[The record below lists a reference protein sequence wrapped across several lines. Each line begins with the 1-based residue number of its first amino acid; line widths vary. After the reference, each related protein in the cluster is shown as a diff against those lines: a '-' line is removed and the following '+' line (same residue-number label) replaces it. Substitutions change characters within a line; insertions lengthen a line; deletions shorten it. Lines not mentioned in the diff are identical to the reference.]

1 MSLLLAPYN
10 NGMRLGQGFNSY
22 TQQICIDDAV
32 VIDPDRV
39 DNAVTNDGFTM
50 REIRHAIGARAD
62 GNGYDDDEDDY
73 EDAIDALPV
82 TTSLPSL
89 GNGTDAAAD
98 VTGAVSTIA
107 DKSTSADALPA
118 VTKALDTVAIQLRE
132 DAKTVEKLV
141 SDVAKLETLI
151 EEAVDSA
158 SAETKRN
165 VLLLEKKRMRLARI
179 KTNGAGLKGK
189 KLRGSV
195 KALSQRGPSQIVT
208 YSSRFVN
215 KISEITEDMNISG
228 SLSIKYGAIGGA
240 GKGSFVDSDKF
251 KESDL
256 NFFISVKVINQS
268 INIKDALVF
277 QGLPSVDQ
285 SNFRSVFG
293 DCYIAGFLEGGEFN
307 ALVSMKVINKAKAM
321 SIKAEAE
328 VALSVG
334 TVDLKATAKV
344 DMDKSNFSSQTETT
358 IQVGWSGGGHIKPM
372 DQPWTIQSLME
383 TAARFPDLVAST
395 PQRTYAIL
403 TKYESLR
410 SFMAL
415 KPPALTPM
423 YYENA
428 SIYTNSL
435 LDAYMDYKNIYR
447 NIGTQLFDIQA
458 GTKKIDKW
466 DASITEFTK
475 TSKNIE
481 NDDEKPFEATIKG
494 LDLARRICRFQM
506 IRIVNE
512 VDAVE
517 KNPAVAAKESRPE
530 AFQSTIVFRERIP
543 VVRNKEKLPHLKIFG
558 TDEAPPKLIE
568 PTKDD
573 GIEEAELNKAN
584 SYLETQPDMGVS
596 MRLAPLVGSA
606 FGSLFCNLDFVKA
619 DFSLRTV
626 TVEVEKGVVVA
637 ISVRYANGLQAT
649 MGTPG
654 GSHKVSLTLR
664 PSEGQKIIACSIET
678 GRRKGGSEATTR
690 ITALR
695 LYTNRGP
702 DLEGHSKDWVQSQN
716 DVGRR
721 DGLEFEGLKLV
732 HFDPLL
738 VNAHIKGFWGHA
750 MTTSTGINPASGVYR
765 LGPIWGNEEDT
776 CDTGDSSMDADMSI
790 VRTDPE
796 RHVIDCRGRLGWK
809 GGVPGRSATIEQS
822 FYKPLPLIPTVIYG
836 FRKIDVAHTD
846 SPRVALT
853 LPSVTE
859 WGFSLGLKSFLHP
872 TWTLEANVMVLPNGA
887 FPFQHGF
894 VDASDNPNGRK
905 ATQNASIS
913 VTFAKPFAKAPKV
926 SVWFTEISQ
935 PKGHRFL
942 ETYALDISP
951 TGMRINI
958 DTRAGCEFEGARVA
972 YLAYPDGSSSIKGG
986 DSTFGPGEDWRET
999 DWPGGPFKTEPWVF
1013 TAMNLIDVGENE
1025 HTLDIIVAHERA
1037 TKEKLR
1043 HCGWGSEWI
1052 KLEKIGMCWIGIE

>member
-39 DNAVTNDGFTM
+39 DNSVTNDGFTM
-50 REIRHAIGARAD
+50 RELRHAIGARA
-62 GNGYDDDEDDY
+62 GGGGYNDDEEDDQ
-73 EDAIDALPV
+73 DVIDALPE
-82 TTSLPSL
+82 P
-89 GNGTDAAAD
+89 A
-98 VTGAVSTIA
+98 
-107 DKSTSADALPA
+107 ALPTISAAEAEVTADETDEPTDTTA
-118 VTKALDTVAIQLRE
+118 VALDTIAIQLRQ

-141 SDVAKLETLI
+141 SDVASLETSI
-151 EEAVDSA
+151 EEAEDPD

-165 VLLLEKKRMRLARI
+165 ILLLEKKRMRLARI
-179 KTNGAGLKGK
+179 KTSGTGLKGK
-189 KLRGSV
+189 KLRGTI

-215 KISEITEDMNISG
+215 KISEITDDMNISG
-228 SLSIKYGAIGGA
+228 SLSIKYGSIGGA

-277 QGLPSVDQ
+277 QGLPSVTE
-285 SNFRSVFG
+285 SNFRNVFG

-334 TVDLKATAKV
+334 AVDLKAKANV
-344 DMDKSNFSSQTETT
+344 DIDKSNFSSQTETT

-372 DQPWTIQSLME
+372 NQPWTIKALME

-415 KPPALTPM
+415 KPPKLTPM

-428 SIYTNSL
+428 SIYTNAL

-447 NIGTQLFDIQA
+447 NIGNQLFDIQA
-458 GTKKIDKW
+458 GTKKIAPWGAKDE
-466 DASITEFTK
+466 DLTFTTNTEIGD
-475 TSKNIE
+475 NQNE
-481 NDDEKPFEATIKG
+481 LPFEATVKG
-494 LDLARRICRFQM
+494 LDLARRSCRFQM
-506 IRIVNE
+506 IKIVNE

-517 KNPAVAAKESRPE
+517 KDPGIATKETRPE
-530 AFQSTIVFRERIP
+530 AYQSTIVFRERMP
-543 VVRNKEKLPHLKIFG
+543 VVTNVKKMPHLKIFG
-558 TDEAPPKLIE
+558 TDEPLPDLIE
-568 PTKDD
+568 SKEGDD
-573 GIEEAELNKAN
+573 MKEPELTKAN

-596 MRLAPLVGSA
+596 MRLAPMVGSD
-606 FGSLFCNLDFVKA
+606 FGSMFCNLDFVKP

-626 TVEVEKGVVVA
+626 TVEVERGVIVA

-654 GSHKVSLTLR
+654 GNHKVSLTLQ

-678 GRRKGGSEATTR
+678 GRRKGDPDATIR

-702 DLEGHSKDWVQSQN
+702 DLEGHSRDWVQSHN
-716 DVGRR
+716 NSGLR
-721 DGLEFEGLKLV
+721 DNIEFEDLELV

-738 VNAHIKGFWGHA
+738 VNAHIKGFWGYA
-750 MTTSTGINPASGVYR
+750 MTTSTGINPTSGIYR
-765 LGPIWGNEEDT
+765 LAPIWGNKQDT
-776 CDTGDSSMDADMSI
+776 SESVDSSTEADISLL
-790 VRTDPE
+790 RTQPE
-796 RHVIDCRGRLGWK
+796 EHMIDCRERLNWQDGVAGRRVVLDQ
-809 GGVPGRSATIEQS
+809 P
-822 FYKPLPLIPTVIYG
+822 FDYPLPFIPAVIYG
-836 FRKIDVAHTD
+836 FRHIEVAHQN

-859 WGFSLGLKSFLHP
+859 WGFSLGLKSFLHD
-872 TWTLEANVMVLPNGA
+872 TWNLAANVMVLPNGV

-894 VDASDNPNGRK
+894 VDASDNPGGRR
-905 ATQNASIS
+905 AADNASIH
-913 VTFAKPFAKAPKV
+913 VTFSKPFAKAPKV
-926 SVWFTEISQ
+926 AVWFTEIHQ
-935 PKGHRFL
+935 PIGDRRLK
-942 ETYALDISP
+942 TYTADVSP

-958 DTRAGCEFEGARVA
+958 DTWGGRQFDNARVA
-972 YLAYPDGSSSIKGG
+972 YLAYPDASDYIKGG
-986 DSTFGPGEDWRET
+986 DCNFLYGEDWKKK
-999 DWPGGPFKTEPWVF
+999 DWPGTPFKKEPRVF
-1013 TAMNLIDVGENE
+1013 TAINYIDYGYVSQK
-1025 HTLDIIVAHERA
+1025 TDIQVAHKTA
-1037 TKEKLR
+1037 S
-1043 HCGWGSEWI
+1043 CQG
-1052 KLEKIGMCWIGIE
+1052 LELLGRGTAFLEIGMCYIGISC